1 MTLEF
6 LQNFQ
11 NGHTMVRGK
20 NIMVS
25 EEIIAEVT
33 GIPVEGT
40 RWTDKHVLLQEAVT
54 IFKYPDEQLVQKGK
68 GVPPTALI

>member
-1 MTLEF
+1 
-6 LQNFQ
+6 
-11 NGHTMVRGK
+11 
-20 NIMVS
+20 MVS